1 MNLINA
7 TFKCPKCDH
16 ITVREVTDGAKYNLH
31 CNLCESLLVLQSQV
45 SEDLLIEDQANKLSK
60 LADKVQGESLGSFE
74 PMTPRL

>member
-1 MNLINA
+1 MAQIKA
-7 TFKCPKCDH
+7 TFKCPNCNH
-16 ITVREVTDGAKYNLH
+16 IAVREVAEGSKYNLY
-31 CNLCESLLVLQSQV
+31 CSLCDTLLVLQSQV